1 MYSGHGPGPITRDG
15 CAVELYLRLPYRG
28 EVELLGGD
36 LAESWSVLELGCG
49 VGRITR
55 RLLATGH
62 DVTAVDNSSEMLELA
77 PREVA
82 KAHADIETLT
92 LPRCFD
98 AVLLASNLINVCDE
112 SVRGARIKACRRHLP
127 EGGKL
132 LFERFDPDWMR
143 TVEPGLLGTTG
154 PVQMFLDDIRR
165 DGATVAMTLRYE
177 ADGAQWLQ
185 SFTAQILDD
194 ADVDAA
200 LAAAGF
206 APARWITRR
215 WGCAVAS

>member
-15 CAVELYLRLPYRG
+15 CAVELYLRLLYRG
-28 EVELLGGD
+28 EVELLGSD
-36 LAESWSVLELGCG
+36 LAEAWSVLELGCG

-62 DVTAVDNSSEMLELA
+62 DVTVVDNSSEMLELA
-77 PREVA
+77 PRDAA
-82 KAHADIETLT
+82 KVCADIETLS

-98 AVLLASNLINVCDE
+98 AVLLASNLVNVCDLA
-112 SVRGARIKACRRHLP
+112 ARSARLQACRRHLV

-143 TVEPGLLGTTG
+143 TVAPGLLGTSG
-154 PVQMFLDDIRR
+154 SVQMFLDDIRR

-177 ADGAQWLQ
+177 AEGAEWLQ

-194 ADVDAA
+194 ADIDAA
-200 LAAAGF
+200 LVAAGF
-206 APARWITRR
+206 SPARWITRR
-215 WGCAVAS
+215 WGCAVVP